1 MNTLVQKNISNLK
14 EKYLYEG
21 FIIQGIFGSYA
32 RGEENENSDIDIL
45 YNLNLNFKDKGFK
58 KIYKLNL
65 IKESLQKDLG
75 KPVDIVN
82 QDFLGEIGKR
92 YILKDVIYV

>member
-75 KPVDIVN
+75 KQVDIVN

>member
-1 MNTLVQKNISNLK
+1 MNSFFQKNISILK

-21 FIIQGIFGSYA
+21 FIILGIFGSYA

-45 YNLNLNFKDKGFK
+45 YNLNINFKEKGFK

-65 IKESLQKDLG
+65 IKESLQKNLG